1 MVKAMKEDY
10 AKSGLRG
17 ALLRSAEYQE
27 EESKRQYVDPALIA
41 LTYAM
46 LGDKDKAFA
55 QLDKALAQKSV
66 FLTYIKVMPDYDSLR
81 SDPRYAE
88 LLKRMGLPQ

>member
-1 MVKAMKEDY
+1 
-10 AKSGLRG
+10 
-17 ALLRSAEYQE
+17 
-27 EESKRQYVDPALIA
+27 VDPALIA